1 LQEDHDSTP
10 VHGQGMLN
18 VRDLE
23 YLTMRMFVAGL
34 GTETNTFAPFPT
46 SERGFRETE
55 YFPAGAHPD
64 TPTFAGAPLIAAR
77 RLAANG
83 NHDLVE
89 GLCTFA
95 EPAGVTTRKAYE
107 TLRDEILEQLRAA
120 MPVDVV
126 AFSMHGAMIA
136 DGYDDCEGDMLARA
150 REIVGP
156 GVALGAELDLHCH
169 FTTTMIEAA
178 DVLVAYKEY
187 PHTDIMERAE
197 ELMALLTATA
207 RGDIKPVM
215 ALADTGI
222 LDLIHT
228 TQEPARSLV
237 DRLSAM
243 EGKDDVLS
251 VSLGHGFPWGDVADL
266 GTRVLVVTDD
276 RAEHGQ
282 ELALSI
288 ATEVASMRGTM
299 DSGYMTIDEAY
310 DHALAATTGPIV
322 MADKSDNA
330 GGGAPG
336 DSTWM
341 LRRALERKISSVA
354 IGPLWDPIAVATCLD
369 AGLGATLPLRIGG
382 KMCPLSGE
390 PVDMTVTITGIAH
403 AAYQPFG
410 PANSPLGDCVAVS
423 GSGVDIV
430 LNTLRTQ
437 AFAPELFTNVD
448 IDPTQ
453 RHIVIVK
460 STQHFHAEFA
470 PIAAE
475 ILHVGAPGVVAP
487 DYKNLAFEKAQRP
500 KWPFDD
506 DEPKIHLIT

>member
-1 LQEDHDSTP
+1 
-10 VHGQGMLN
+10 
-18 VRDLE
+18 
-23 YLTMRMFVAGL
+23 
-34 GTETNTFAPFPT
+34 
-46 SERGFRETE
+46 
-55 YFPAGAHPD
+55 
-64 TPTFAGAPLIAAR
+64 
-77 RLAANG
+77 
-83 NHDLVE
+83 
-89 GLCTFA
+89 
-95 EPAGVTTRKAYE
+95 
-107 TLRDEILEQLRAA
+107 
-120 MPVDVV
+120 
-126 AFSMHGAMIA
+126 
-136 DGYDDCEGDMLARA
+136 
-150 REIVGP
+150 
-156 GVALGAELDLHCH
+156 
-169 FTTTMIEAA
+169 
-178 DVLVAYKEY
+178 
-187 PHTDIMERAE
+187 
-197 ELMALLTATA
+197 
-207 RGDIKPVM
+207 
-215 ALADTGI
+215 
-222 LDLIHT
+222 
-228 TQEPARSLV
+228 
-237 DRLSAM
+237 M